1 MEKVTLRQVLTYF
14 LITFLFLSFFA
25 GIGIYLEKE
34 LIAIS
39 EHLYMFVKL
48 GAVLSLCTLIS
59 MFAHF
64 LIYLDENKIDFS

>member
-14 LITFLFLSFFA
+14 LITLLFLSFFA
-25 GIGIYLEKE
+25 GIGIYLKKE